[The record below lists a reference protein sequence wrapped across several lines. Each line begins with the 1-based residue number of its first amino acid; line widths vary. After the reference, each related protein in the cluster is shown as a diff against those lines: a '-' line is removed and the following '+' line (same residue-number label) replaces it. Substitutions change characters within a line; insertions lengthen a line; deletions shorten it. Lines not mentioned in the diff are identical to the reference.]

1 MNKKK
6 SSMIAF
12 PWCSECCGAY
22 LNLSYLIIILG
33 LLLML
38 KEVYQIH
45 LHNYVHFQQILGGIH
60 IHVIQW
66 YFCN

>member
-1 MNKKK
+1 
-6 SSMIAF
+6 
-12 PWCSECCGAY
+12 
-22 LNLSYLIIILG
+22 
-33 LLLML
+33 ML

-45 LHNYVHFQQILGGIH
+45 LHNYVHFQQIQGGIH